1 MTMLEAFP
9 RIADILERTPGV
21 LGELVALATQ
31 DELDWQPAPDRWS
44 VSMVFA
50 HLADVEVRGF
60 MSRFT
65 AISEQDHPLL
75 PSYDQLALFRP
86 GTQFDGL
93 AELQRFSEQRV
104 KTLKWL
110 EPLPASVAE
119 RRGRHEDL
127 GDVTFGE
134 LLNEFAFH
142 DLGHIRQVIELY
154 RSRAFY
160 PRMGVFQS
168 YYKINP

>member
-1 MTMLEAFP
+1 MTILEAFP
-9 RIADILERTPGV
+9 EITNILERTPDV
-21 LGELVALATQ
+21 LRGLIAHATTE
-31 DELDWQPAPDRWS
+31 ELDWQPSLDRWS
-44 VSMVFA
+44 ISMVFA
-50 HLADVEVRGF
+50 HLADVEVHGF

-65 AISEQDHPLL
+65 AIAGQDGSFL
-75 PSYDQLALFRP
+75 PSYDQLALFRS
-86 GTQFDGL
+86 GTRFDGL

-104 KTLKWL
+104 KTLDWL
-110 EPLPASVAE
+110 KTLPASVGR

-142 DLGHIRQVIELY
+142 DLGHIRQVTELY

-168 YYKINP
+168 YYQIHP